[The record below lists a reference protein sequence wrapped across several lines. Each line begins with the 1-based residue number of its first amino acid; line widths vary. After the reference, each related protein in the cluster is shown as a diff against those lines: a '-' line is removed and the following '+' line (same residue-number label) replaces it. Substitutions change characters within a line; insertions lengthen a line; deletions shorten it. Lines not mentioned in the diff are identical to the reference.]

1 MQDVIDPTQTLK
13 DLLPKS
19 LTAEPSEMIYL
30 SKSKLLYMQ
39 MIPFSEHIED
49 VIELSMTNGDAL
61 TSLSRATVK
70 MLIGLITNFIPVPL
84 FSNS

>member
-1 MQDVIDPTQTLK
+1 
-13 DLLPKS
+13 
-19 LTAEPSEMIYL
+19 
-30 SKSKLLYMQ
+30 
-39 MIPFSEHIED
+39 MIPFSEHIEN
-49 VIELSMTNGDAL
+49 VIELSMTNGDAP